1 MTVEKEVEVI
11 CVQETA
17 ERKGEMSEKGLVTLL
32 KDIPLLM
39 VSSEEGSG
47 SVSLTVRRKDRD
59 KVLNLFFAC

>member
-1 MTVEKEVEVI
+1 MCTRDGWAQGGDV
-11 CVQETA
+11 
-17 ERKGEMSEKGLVTLL
+17 GKGLVTLL

>member
-1 MTVEKEVEVI
+1 
-11 CVQETA
+11 
-17 ERKGEMSEKGLVTLL
+17 MSEKGQVTLL

>member
-1 MTVEKEVEVI
+1 MCTRDGWAQRGDVGK
-11 CVQETA
+11 
-17 ERKGEMSEKGLVTLL
+17 SLVTLL